1 MFHGGRPLSLRGSLK
16 ALEADI
22 HHANTLYVIL
32 SSLLICFVFDTRLIL
47 VVLLCWLLDF
57 PGKDVEQRKSLPF
70 LFSLFS

>member
-32 SSLLICFVFDTRLIL
+32 SSLFN
-47 VVLLCWLLDF
+47 LLCISYSLDSWRSPLLLDF
-57 PGKDVEQRKSLPF
+57 PGKDVE
-70 LFSLFS
+70 